1 MQFLYMGFTQ
11 QAGLRCFRFQ
21 GVLPTERPANVS
33 SNIELEMSADM
44 ALLAQHRVR
53 VQDGPALCL
62 QILGVILAGAADTA
76 IPFEAYRIT
85 EEDVRAF
92 VIERDAIDQANL
104 AKRKSRQPF
113 KPLTPS
119 GPAS

>member
-62 QILGVILAGAADTA
+62 QVLGTMLSGAPDTA
-76 IPFEAYRIT
+76 IPFETYQIT
-85 EEDVRAF
+85 EADVRAF

-119 GPAS
+119 GSAS

>member
-1 MQFLYMGFTQ
+1 MQFLYMGFSQ

-62 QILGVILAGAADTA
+62 QILSVILAGAPDTA

-119 GPAS
+119 GTAS

>member
-33 SNIELEMSADM
+33 TNIELEMSADM

-62 QILGVILAGAADTA
+62 QVLSAFLAGAPDTA
-76 IPFEAYRIT
+76 IPFETYHIT
-85 EEDVRAF
+85 EADVRAF
-92 VIERDAIDQANL
+92 VVDRDAAEQANL
-104 AKRKSRQPF
+104 ARRKSRQPF
-113 KPLTPS
+113 KPLAPT
-119 GPAS
+119 GGAS

>member
-44 ALLAQHRVR
+44 ALLALHRVR

-62 QILGVILAGAADTA
+62 QVLGAMLAGAPDTA
-76 IPFEAYRIT
+76 IPFETYQIT
-85 EEDVRAF
+85 EADVRAF

-119 GPAS
+119 GSAS

>member
-1 MQFLYMGFTQ
+1 MQFLYMGFSQ

-62 QILGVILAGAADTA
+62 QILSVILAGAADTA

-92 VIERDAIDQANL
+92 VIERDAIDLANQ

-119 GPAS
+119 GSAS